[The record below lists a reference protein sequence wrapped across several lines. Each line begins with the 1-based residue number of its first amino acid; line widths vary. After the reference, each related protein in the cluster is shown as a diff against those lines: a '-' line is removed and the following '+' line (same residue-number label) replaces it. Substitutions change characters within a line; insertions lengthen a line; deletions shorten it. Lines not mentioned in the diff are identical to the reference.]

1 MRDDAVCYA
10 SCSRSRMQ
18 HAWRKRP
25 RDEVGGEALEWP
37 ADKQARLAGRPFL
50 PAASPALLAGHATP
64 VSLSKARVA
73 SASAAR
79 PRLTARGL
87 QSRVVPGLSL
97 LANFSPSPGFGG
109 ALAFSFRAS
118 VLRPPAAAPAS
129 LSKGAQA
136 SPLLGSAPA
145 QRRVAGFSNY
155 ADGYYAMSAPP
166 TLPPPLQ
173 PLAPPSSG
181 AAASMHRA
189 ALPLSQQPP
198 PPPLER
204 GFASS
209 KLLFDEGTTRRPVRW
224 HPAPRLLALL
234 NGVLRRTTRNLSSC
248 TRSAAQMPPQT
259 PPR

>member
-1 MRDDAVCYA
+1 
-10 SCSRSRMQ
+10 
-18 HAWRKRP
+18 
-25 RDEVGGEALEWP
+25 
-37 ADKQARLAGRPFL
+37 
-50 PAASPALLAGHATP
+50 
-64 VSLSKARVA
+64 
-73 SASAAR
+73 
-79 PRLTARGL
+79 L
-87 QSRVVPGLSL
+87 QSRPAPALSL
-97 LANFSPSPGFGG
+97 LANVSPSPGFGG
-109 ALAFSFRAS
+109 ALAFSFWTS

-155 ADGYYAMSAPP
+155 ADGYYAMSALP